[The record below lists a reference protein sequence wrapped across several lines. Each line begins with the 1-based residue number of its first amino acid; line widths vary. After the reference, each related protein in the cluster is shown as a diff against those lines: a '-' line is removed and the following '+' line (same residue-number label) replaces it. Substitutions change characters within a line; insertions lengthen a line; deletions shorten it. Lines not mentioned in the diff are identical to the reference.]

1 VWIKKEVNIC
11 LPAHVRTVNNPIGSQ
26 NPREFPWRSLNGPK
40 KRQQKKVGKKRSGK
54 NSTKFVAPIDAQQQ
68 ES

>member
-1 VWIKKEVNIC
+1 MALFKW
-11 LPAHVRTVNNPIGSQ
+11 
-26 NPREFPWRSLNGPK
+26 PK
-40 KRQQKKVGKKRSGK
+40 KKQQKKVGKKRSGK